1 MIFKTRIIN
10 SFWQENNTEIESL
23 SINRLYRH
31 LQTQHVSYL
40 SNIQNDFVRVAITK
54 LRLGSHNLFV
64 ERGRW
69 NKTDYLERK
78 CLLCND
84 IEDEYHF
91 VIICTKY
98 FELRVKYIPKI
109 YYTRPSMYKF
119 LKLVN
124 SEDSTLLKKLAP
136 CF

>member
-1 MIFKTRIIN
+1 MC
-10 SFWQENNTEIESL
+10 
-23 SINRLYRH
+23 RH
-31 LQTQHVSYL
+31 LQPHVSYL
-40 SNIQNDFVRVAITK
+40 SNLQKNFVRVALTK

-69 NKTDYLERK
+69 NNTNYLERK

-98 FELRVKYIPKI
+98 FDLRVKYIPKI
-109 YYTRPSMYKF
+109 YYTRPSMYKL

-124 SEDSTLLKKLAP
+124 SDDYTLLKKLGLFLHHA
-136 CF
+136 FKRYTVDELLA